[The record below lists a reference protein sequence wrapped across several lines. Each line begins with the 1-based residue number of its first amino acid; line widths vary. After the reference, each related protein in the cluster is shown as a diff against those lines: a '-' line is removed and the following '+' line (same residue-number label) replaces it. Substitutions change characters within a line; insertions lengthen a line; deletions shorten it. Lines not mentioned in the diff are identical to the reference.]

1 MIPKQ
6 ELHPYADKT
15 LGIRERR
22 IIARPFFFFCE
33 IVVTARVN
41 LGRLIPVFSHIIAR
55 LTFVLSRLTL
65 VMLRRKFVFVRL
77 QNGSDTE

>member
-1 MIPKQ
+1 MRTRHL
-6 ELHPYADKT
+6 ELESVGSLHG
-15 LGIRERR
+15 L
-22 IIARPFFFFCE
+22 FFFCE